1 MRKSGSRF
9 AVSQTF
15 GHPPATAAFR
25 PTANR
30 QAANRWH
37 SHCTSPPNQ
46 QQGGLRIVRVMVI
59 AASAERAGIL
69 REGLRLGGHELAEIA
84 TPELVSSSALER
96 VKPDAVVLESSS
108 PDVDLLDRI
117 LDAMGALPRPLVIF
131 AHDSSEAAIS
141 RAVKAGAVSYVVDGL
156 EATRVPAIMQVALAR
171 FEFLTDLRTE
181 LGQAQ
186 QKLAERKFVERAKGL
201 LMKSRGLSEDEAYH
215 TLRRMAM
222 ERNRRMGDVARS
234 VIEMAEL
241 LN

>member
-1 MRKSGSRF
+1 MII
-9 AVSQTF
+9 AE
-15 GHPPATAAFR
+15 
-25 PTANR
+25 
-30 QAANRWH
+30 
-37 SHCTSPPNQ
+37 SPE
-46 QQGGLRIVRVMVI
+46 G
-59 AASAERAGIL
+59 AGIL
-69 REGLRLGGHELAEIA
+69 REGLHLGGHELAEIA
-84 TPELVSSSALER
+84 TPELISSQALER
-96 VKPDAVVLESSS
+96 VRPDCVVLETPS
-108 PDVDLLDRI
+108 PEIDVLDRI
-117 LDAMGALPRPLVIF
+117 NDAMGTVLRPLVIF
-131 AHDSSEAAIS
+131 SHDASEEAIA
-141 RAVKAGAVSYVVDGL
+141 RAVKSGAASYVVDGL

-171 FEFLTDLRTE
+171 FEQLAELRTE

>member
-1 MRKSGSRF
+1 MII
-9 AVSQTF
+9 AQ
-15 GHPPATAAFR
+15 
-25 PTANR
+25 
-30 QAANRWH
+30 
-37 SHCTSPPNQ
+37 SPD
-46 QQGGLRIVRVMVI
+46 G
-59 AASAERAGIL
+59 AGIL

-84 TPELVSSSALER
+84 TPELISASALQR
-96 VKPDAVVLESSS
+96 VRPDCVVLETLS
-108 PDVDLLDRI
+108 PVVDVLDRI
-117 LDAMGALPRPLVIF
+117 NDAMGTVPLPLVIF
-131 AHDSSEAAIS
+131 AHDASGEAIA
-141 RAVKAGAVSYVVDGL
+141 RAVKSGAACYVVDGL

-171 FEFLTDLRTE
+171 FEQLAELRRE

>member
-1 MRKSGSRF
+1 
-9 AVSQTF
+9 
-15 GHPPATAAFR
+15 
-25 PTANR
+25 
-30 QAANRWH
+30 
-37 SHCTSPPNQ
+37 
-46 QQGGLRIVRVMVI
+46 MVI
-59 AASAERAGIL
+59 AESPERASIL
-69 REGLRLGGHELAEIA
+69 REGLQLGGHELAEVA
-84 TPELVSSSALER
+84 SPEVVSSSALER
-96 VKPDAVVLESSS
+96 VKPDAVVLESPS
-108 PDVDLLDRI
+108 PDVNLLDRI
-117 LDAMGALPRPLVIF
+117 IDAMGTFPRPLVIF
-131 AHDSSEAAIS
+131 AHDSSAEAIS
-141 RAVKAGAVSYVVDGL
+141 RAVKAGAASYVVDGL

-171 FEFLTDLRTE
+171 FEFLADLRME

>member
-1 MRKSGSRF
+1 
-9 AVSQTF
+9 
-15 GHPPATAAFR
+15 
-25 PTANR
+25 
-30 QAANRWH
+30 
-37 SHCTSPPNQ
+37 
-46 QQGGLRIVRVMVI
+46 MVI
-59 AASAERAGIL
+59 AESPECAGVL
-69 REGLRLGGHELAEIA
+69 REGLHRGGHELAEVA

-96 VKPDAVVLESSS
+96 LRPDCVVLETPS
-108 PDVDLLDRI
+108 PHMDLLDRI
-117 LDAMGALPRPLVIF
+117 NDAMGALPLPLVIF
-131 AHDSSEAAIS
+131 SHDASAEAIA
-141 RAVKAGAVSYVVDGL
+141 RAVKAGAASYVVDGL
-156 EATRVPAIMQVALAR
+156 DASRVPAIMQVALVR
-171 FEFLTDLRTE
+171 FEFLASLRSE